1 MPTPHVRP
9 SARAVPLTLLL
20 ALSLATAAVAGCGG
34 APVAAPKDAAAVGG
48 GGSTAVAGAD
58 APAAAPAGDTPTA
71 AFHAL
76 RDAVA
81 ARDWGA
87 FYDGMGPT
95 MRAAEAAKPAA
106 DGASTPAEPRAR
118 FIADMEASMALV
130 GQASLDAIG
139 PESFL
144 AIWEGV
150 EVVGEAVDGDRAVLT
165 VRKAEAEW
173 RELFVREDGRWK
185 FDGVPEGNGP

>member
-1 MPTPHVRP
+1 MPRPH
-9 SARAVPLTLLL
+9 ARASLL
-20 ALSLATAAVAGCGG
+20 ATVALALAAAVAGCGS
-34 APVAAPKDAAAVGG
+34 APVAAPKDAGAAVGG
-48 GGSTAVAGAD
+48 SSTASGAAD

-87 FYDGMGPT
+87 FYDGMGPA
-95 MRAAEAAKPAA
+95 MRAAEAGKPAPEGGSA
-106 DGASTPAEPRAR
+106 PAEPRAR
-118 FIADMEASMALV
+118 FIVDMEASMAQV
-130 GQASLDAIG
+130 GQPSLDAIG

-144 AIWEGV
+144 ALWEGV
-150 EVVGEAVDGDRAVLT
+150 EVVGETIDGDRAIVT
-165 VRKAEAEW
+165 VSKDGAEW